1 MVSVPNLL
9 DKSMYRLLFRAVFI
23 VLTLLAIVYL
33 WQTQTRVIENQYIQY
48 TQQLGERVSNIS
60 AGTLSPWLIENIDNQ
75 QANEAQLQAALENY
89 LTMGDFKGIRLFD
102 RFGVTLASVG
112 EYPDIQALA
121 LAETVPYTVYVSP
134 ISHNNETIG
143 YIRFVIR
150 DDILNQTMLDLS
162 AGQNLLIASALVV
175 GMILGVLCMRL
186 YYLSARRLY
195 KKQKTESSSPQNSF
209 IKK

>member
-1 MVSVPNLL
+1 MVSVPILL
-9 DKSMYRLLFRAVFI
+9 DKSMYRLLFRVVFI
-23 VLTLLAIVYL
+23 ILTLIAVVYL

-60 AGTLSPWLIENIDNQ
+60 AGTLSPWLVENIEKK

-112 EYPDIQALA
+112 EYPDMKALA

-134 ISHNNETIG
+134 ISDNGETIG

-150 DDILNQTMLDLS
+150 DDILNQTMLNLS
-162 AGQNLLIASALVV
+162 TGQNLLIASALFV

-195 KKQKTESSSPQNSF
+195 KKQQKTES
-209 IKK
+209 